1 MHDTYAVILAGGRGE
16 RFWPLSTAARPKQTV
31 DLIGGKSLIRQAVDR
46 LAGFIAP
53 DRIYVITGE
62 SLVDPLRAALP
73 ELKPQ
78 QVVGEPVG
86 RDTAAACALGTALVH
101 ARDPQAVVCVV
112 TADHVMY
119 DIPVF
124 QQTLHEAAA
133 LAARESKIVTIGI
146 VPTFPSTGFGY
157 IEAGDRM
164 ATGGEIEIA
173 AARRFVEKPDADKAR
188 EYVLAGNYF
197 WNAGMFVWS
206 IGTFEQALQRHRPQL
221 LPLYR
226 DAASAGAGPALD
238 AVMAAHYPAL
248 EKISIDYAVMER
260 ADNIAVARGTFR
272 WYDVGSWPAVADHF
286 PADADGNVC
295 VGRCATLGAG
305 ANIVVSRER
314 LTALI
319 GVCDLVVV
327 QAANATLV
335 CARDRAQDVRALV
348 RQLEAGGGNED
359 VL

>member
-1 MHDTYAVILAGGRGE
+1 MA
-16 RFWPLSTAARPKQTV
+16 
-31 DLIGGKSLIRQAVDR
+31 
-46 LAGFIAP
+46 
-53 DRIYVITGE
+53 
-62 SLVDPLRAALP
+62 PLRAALP
-73 ELKPQ
+73 ELKPD
-78 QVVGEPVG
+78 QVIGEPVG
-86 RDTAAACALGTALVH
+86 RDTAAACALGTALVR
-101 ARDPQAVVCVV
+101 ARNPQAVACVV

-124 QQTLHEAAA
+124 QQTLREAAG
-133 LAARESKIVTIGI
+133 LAAHEPRIVTIGI

-157 IEAGDRM
+157 IEAGEGL
-164 ATGGEIEIA
+164 ATGGAIEMA
-173 AARRFVEKPDADKAR
+173 AARRFVEKPDASRAR
-188 EYVLAGNYF
+188 QYVLAGNYF

-206 IGTFEQALQRHRPQL
+206 TATFEQALEKHRPAL

-226 DAASAGAGPALD
+226 DALAAGAGPALGG
-238 AVMAAHYPAL
+238 VMAAHYPGL

-295 VGRCATLGAG
+295 VGRCVTLGAG
-305 ANIVVSRER
+305 ANIAVSRER
-314 LTALI
+314 LTALV
-319 GVCDLVVV
+319 GVRDLVVV
-327 QAANATLV
+327 QAPNATLV

-348 RQLEAGGGNED
+348 RQLEAAGGNAD